1 MRIKEVNF
9 GVFLPLLLYSE
20 LQVTFCSRTS
30 GFIKNKEV
38 QTSFHSRTSG
48 FIKKIEVQAT
58 FHA

>member
-20 LQVTFCSRTS
+20 LQLTFGSRTS
-30 GFIKNKEV
+30 GFIKNIEV
-38 QTSFHSRTSG
+38 QTSFHSRTSV
-48 FIKKIEVQAT
+48 FIQKREVQAT